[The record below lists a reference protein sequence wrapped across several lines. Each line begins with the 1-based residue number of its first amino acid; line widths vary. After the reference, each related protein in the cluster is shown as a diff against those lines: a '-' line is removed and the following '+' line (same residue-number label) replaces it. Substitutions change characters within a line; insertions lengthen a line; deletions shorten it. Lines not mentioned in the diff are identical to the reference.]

1 MPVKKKDTDRALS
14 LLEEY
19 CKKLR
24 KPEEQQLKN
33 AVKKVMGIFKS
44 SLFRALLDIQE
55 FYEVTLLN
63 SQKSCEQKIEEAN
76 QVAQKWEKTSFLASC
91 HDNLQKSSELTVC
104 SEPKENASC
113 IEQNKDNQC
122 FTNKKTS
129 QNQGKCPAQNC
140 SVEGPAW
147 MPVHHCT
154 KYRYQDEDA
163 PHDHSLPR
171 LTHEVRGPELVHVS
185 EKNLS
190 QIENVHGYVLQ
201 SHISPL
207 KASPAPII
215 VNTDTLDTIP
225 YVNGTEIE
233 YEFEEITLERGNSG
247 LGFSI
252 AGGTDNPHIGDDP
265 GIFITKIIPGGAAAE
280 DGRLRVNDCILRV
293 NEVDVSEVSHS
304 KAVEALKEAGSIVRL
319 YVRRRRPILETVVE
333 IKLFKGPKGLGFSIA
348 GGVGNQHIPGDNS
361 IYVTKIIDGGAAQK
375 DGRLQVGDRLLMV
388 NNYSL
393 EEVTHEEAVAILKNT
408 SDVVYLK
415 VGKPTTIYMTDPYGP
430 PDITHS
436 YSPPMENHL
445 LSGNNGTLEY
455 KTSLPPI
462 SPGRYSPIPKH
473 MLVEDDYTRPPE
485 PVYSTVNKLCDKP
498 ASPRHYSPVEC
509 DKSFLLSA
517 PYPHYHLG
525 LLPDSEM
532 TSHSQHSTATRQ
544 PSVTLQRA
552 ISLEGEPRKVVLH
565 KGSTGLGFNI
575 VGGEDGE
582 GIFVSFIL
590 AGGPADL
597 SGELQRGD
605 QILSVNGIDLRGAS
619 HEQAAAAL
627 KGAGQTVTIIAQYQP
642 EDYARFEA
650 KIHDLREQMMNHS
663 MSSGSGSLRTNQ
675 KRSLYVRAMFDYDKS
690 KDSGL
695 PSQGL
700 SFKYGDI
707 LHVINA
713 SDDEWWQARRVTLE
727 GDSEEMGVIP
737 SKRRVERKE
746 RARLKT
752 VKFNAKPGVID
763 SKGSFNDKRKKS
775 FIFSRKFPFYK
786 NKEQSE
792 QETSDPERGQEDC
805 ILSYEPV
812 TRQEINYTRPV
823 IILGPM
829 KDRINDDLI
838 SEFPDKFGSCVPHT
852 TRPKRD
858 YEVDG
863 RDYHFVISRE
873 QMEKDIQEHKFIEAG
888 QYNDN
893 LYGTSVQ
900 SVRFVAERG
909 KHCILDVSGNAIKR
923 LQVAQ
928 LYPIAIFIKPKSL
941 EPLMEMNKRLTEE
954 QAKKTYDRAIK
965 LEQEFGE
972 YFTAIVQGDTL
983 EDIYNQCKLVIE
995 EQSGPFIWIP
1005 SKEKL

>member
-1 MPVKKKDTDRALS
+1 MNAYLTKQHSCCRGSDGMDAGRS
-14 LLEEY
+14 LPSLMRDAH
-19 CKKLR
+19 CACGW
-24 KPEEQQLKN
+24 QQNPQGL
-33 AVKKVMGIFKS
+33 
-44 SLFRALLDIQE
+44 
-55 FYEVTLLN
+55 YYN
-63 SQKSCEQKIEEAN
+63 SQT
-76 QVAQKWEKTSFLASC
+76 VP
-91 HDNLQKSSELTVC
+91 SS
-104 SEPKENASC
+104 
-113 IEQNKDNQC
+113 
-122 FTNKKTS
+122 
-129 QNQGKCPAQNC
+129 
-140 SVEGPAW
+140 GP
-147 MPVHHCT
+147 VG
-154 KYRYQDEDA
+154 
-163 PHDHSLPR
+163 
-171 LTHEVRGPELVHVS
+171 LTHNRSKCITLWDSVRKSPHKTLAKTKGTTGEWWS
-185 EKNLS
+185 ECTCP
-190 QIENVHGYVLQ
+190 HGWCNPVQ
-201 SHISPL
+201 
-207 KASPAPII
+207 ASPAPII

-293 NEVDVSEVSHS
+293 NEADVSEVSHS

-348 GGVGNQHIPGDNS
+348 GGVGNQHIAGDNS

-436 YSPPMENHL
+436 YSPPMENHIL
-445 LSGNNGTLEY
+445 TGNNGTLEY
-455 KTSLPPI
+455 KASLAPI

-473 MLVEDDYTRPPE
+473 MLVEDDYT
-485 PVYSTVNKLCDKP
+485 
-498 ASPRHYSPVEC
+498 
-509 DKSFLLSA
+509 
-517 PYPHYHLG
+517 
-525 LLPDSEM
+525 
-532 TSHSQHSTATRQ
+532 SHSQHSTATR
-544 PSVTLQRA
+544 PPAMSLQRT
-552 ISLEGEPRKVVLH
+552 ISLEGEPRKVILH

-605 QILSVNGIDLRGAS
+605 QILSVNGIDLRGAT

-627 KGAGQTVTIIAQYQP
+627 KGAGQIVTIIAQYQP
-642 EDYARFEA
+642 DEYARFEA

-700 SFKYGDI
+700 SFQFGDI

-713 SDDEWWQARRVTLE
+713 SDDEWWQARRVTQE

-763 SKGSFNDKRKKS
+763 AKGSFNDKRKKN

-786 NKEQSE
+786 SKEQSE
-792 QETSDPERGQEDC
+792 QETSDPERGLEDC

-829 KDRINDDLI
+829 KDRLNDDLI

-863 RDYHFVISRE
+863 RDYHFVTSRE

-923 LQVAQ
+923 LQAAQ

-954 QAKKTYDRAIK
+954 QAKKTYERALK

-972 YFTAIVQGDTL
+972 YFTAIVQGESL
-983 EDIYNQCKLVIE
+983 EEIYNQCKLVIE

>member
-1 MPVKKKDTDRALS
+1 MPLRKRDTARALG
-14 LLEEY
+14 LLEDY
-19 CKKLR
+19 CSKLK
-24 KPEEQQLKN
+24 KPEEQQLKA
-33 AVKKVMGIFKS
+33 AVLRVMGIFRS
-44 SLFRALLDIQE
+44 SLFQALIDIQE

-63 SQKSCEQKIEEAN
+63 SQKSCEQKLEEVKHMAEQCESSSASPGFPNTHPRPACVQPEVIEKSHAEEP
-76 QVAQKWEKTSFLASC
+76 VADS
-91 HDNLQKSSELTVC
+91 
-104 SEPKENASC
+104 NASA
-113 IEQNKDNQC
+113 ENRPAAVQG
-122 FTNKKTS
+122 S
-129 QNQGKCPAQNC
+129 QQQTHTPACLNP
-140 SVEGPAW
+140 SPNPALMNSPW
-147 MPVHHCT
+147 YH
-154 KYRYQDEDA
+154 YQDDES
-163 PHDHSLPR
+163 PPEHSYPR
-171 LTHEVRGPELVHVS
+171 LTGEVRAPELVHVS
-185 EKNLS
+185 ERNLS
-190 QIENVHGYVLQ
+190 EIENVHGYVSH

-215 VNTDTLDTIP
+215 VNTDTLESVP

-304 KAVEALKEAGSIVRL
+304 RAVEALKVAGSIVRL
-319 YVRRRRPILETVVE
+319 YVRRRRPMLETIVE
-333 IKLFKGPKGLGFSIA
+333 IKLIKGPKGLGFSIA

-388 NNYSL
+388 NNYTL

-415 VGKPTTIYMTDPYGP
+415 VGKPTSVYLSDPYGP

-436 YSPPMENHL
+436 FSPAMDNHI
-445 LSGNNGTLEY
+445 SGNNGTLEY
-455 KTSLPPI
+455 KSSLPPI
-462 SPGRYSPIPKH
+462 SPGRYSPLPRH
-473 MLVEDDYTRPPE
+473 LLGEEDINRLDGFSFLRPPE
-485 PVYSTVNKLCDKP
+485 PVYSTVNKLCDRAP
-498 ASPRHYSPVEC
+498 SPRHYSPVEF
-509 DKSFLLSA
+509 DKSPLHSVPF
-517 PYPHYHLG
+517 PHYHVG
-525 LLPDSEM
+525 VLPDSDI
-532 TSHSQHSTATRQ
+532 TR
-544 PSVTLQRA
+544 
-552 ISLEGEPRKVVLH
+552 EPRKIVLH

-597 SGELQRGD
+597 SGELRRGD
-605 QILSVNGIDLRGAS
+605 QILSVNGIDLRGAT

-627 KGAGQTVTIIAQYQP
+627 KGAGQTVAIVAQYRP
-642 EDYARFEA
+642 EEYGRFEA

-675 KRSLYVRAMFDYDKS
+675 KRSLYVRALFDYDRL

-700 SFKYGDI
+700 SFRYGDI

-713 SDDEWWQARRVTLE
+713 SDDEWWQARRVTPD

-752 VKFNAKPGVID
+752 VKFNAKPGSID
-763 SKGSFNDKRKKS
+763 SKGSFSEKRRKNS
-775 FIFSRKFPFYK
+775 IFSRKFPFYK
-786 NKEQSE
+786 NKMLDEQDGSDSE
-792 QETSDPERGQEDC
+792 RSQEDV

-812 TRQEINYTRPV
+812 IRQEINYARPV

-852 TRPKRD
+852 TRAKRE

-863 RDYHFVISRE
+863 RDYHFVTSRE

-900 SVRFVAERG
+900 SVRYVAERG

-928 LYPIAIFIKPKSL
+928 LYPIAIFIKPKSI
-941 EPLMEMNKRLTEE
+941 ESLMEMNKRLTEE
-954 QAKKTYDRAIK
+954 QAKKTYDRAMK

-972 YFTAIVQGDTL
+972 YFTALVQVDTL
-983 EDIYNQCKLVIE
+983 EDIYTQCKMVIE
-995 EQSGPFIWIP
+995 EQSGPYIWIP